1 MNEADTSAVGAL
13 GEFLRSRRARLSPED
28 AGIVSYGAR
37 RVPGLRREELAQLAG
52 VSATYYTRLEQGQST
67 NASETVIDAIARAL
81 GLDDDER
88 THLHDLAKPAR
99 NKRRRAA
106 RPDAARPS
114 TIRLIDAMTDI
125 PAVIMGRRTEVLAW
139 NRLGHALLAGHY
151 DITAPSRPADRPNLT
166 RMLFLDPHT
175 RELYARWD
183 EEAARAVASLRLVAG
198 RNRDDR
204 ALADLVG
211 ELTLKS
217 DDFAALWSKH
227 PVHNCLS
234 GRKHFH
240 HPEVG
245 DFELEFELLHL
256 PDDSGHRILTYTAIP
271 GTPSDAALRLLAGHA
286 ASAGH
291 EGRAG
296 AKPQVS
302 DEAEY
307 PGRDGAPAL

>member
-1 MNEADTSAVGAL
+1 MEGMSGADASATGAL

-52 VSATYYTRLEQGQST
+52 ISATYYTRLEQGQST

-99 NKRRRAA
+99 TKRRRPA
-106 RPDAARPS
+106 RPDAARAG
-114 TIRLIDAMTDI
+114 TVRLINAMADV
-125 PAVIMGRRTEVLAW
+125 PAVVMGRRSEVLAW
-139 NRLGHALLAGHY
+139 NHLGHALLAGHY
-151 DITAPSRPADRPNLT
+151 DFDASRRPADRPNLT

-198 RNRDDR
+198 RYREDP

-217 DDFAALWSKH
+217 DTFAALWCKH

-234 GRKHFH
+234 GRKRFH

-245 DFELEFELLHL
+245 DFELEFEMLHL
-256 PDDSGHRILTYTAIP
+256 PDDTGHRILTYTAIP
-271 GTPSDAALRLLAGHA
+271 GTPSDEALRLLANHT
-286 ASAGH
+286 ASADH
-291 EGRAG
+291 ETGTHPNTNFVAPTRA
-296 AKPQVS
+296 
-302 DEAEY
+302 E
-307 PGRDGAPAL
+307 

>member
-1 MNEADTSAVGAL
+1 MNGADASAAGAL
-13 GEFLRSRRARLSPED
+13 GEFLRSRRARLSPAD
-28 AGIVSYGAR
+28 AGIMSYGAR

-52 VSATYYTRLEQGQST
+52 VSATYYARLEQGQSA
-67 NASETVIDAIARAL
+67 NASEPVIDAIARAL

-88 THLHDLAKPAR
+88 SHLHDLAKPAR
-99 NKRRRAA
+99 TERRRRA
-106 RPDAARPS
+106 RPDAAR
-114 TIRLIDAMTDI
+114 TGTVRLIDAMAGV
-125 PAVIMGRRTEVLAW
+125 PAAVMGRRSEVLAW

-151 DITAPSRPADRPNLT
+151 GFDAPRRPADRPNLT

-183 EEAARAVASLRLVAG
+183 EEAARSVASLRLVAG
-198 RNRDDR
+198 RHRDDPE
-204 ALADLVG
+204 LADLVG

-245 DFELEFELLHL
+245 DFELEFEILHL
-256 PDDSGHRILTYTAIP
+256 ADDTGHRILTYTAIP
-271 GTPSDAALRLLAGHA
+271 GTPSDAALRLLADHT
-286 ASAGH
+286 ASVDH
-291 EGRAG
+291 EPGFSGRAE
-296 AKPQVS
+296 P
-302 DEAEY
+302 
-307 PGRDGAPAL
+307 